1 MSHWIDDH
9 PKEECGVFGIYGHP
23 EAANLAYLGLYSLQ
37 HRGQESAGIVASDG
51 DRVHSEVGMGLVA
64 DVFTEERIAKLQ
76 GSIAIGHNRYS
87 TSGQSDIKNAQP
99 FLVNYA
105 KGTLALGHNG
115 NLVNGGALRAELEA
129 NGSIF
134 RSTTD
139 SEVILHLIAR
149 SAEKTTVGAIVEAIQ
164 RLEGAYTL
172 TMMTEDM
179 LIGIRDPLGFRPL
192 VLGKLPAEQA
202 GGDSWVLTS
211 ETCALDLIDAEY
223 IREVEPG
230 EMIVIDKDG
239 LRSITY
245 SPPAD
250 LRQCIFEFIYF
261 ARPDS
266 LIFGKNAYAVRKKL
280 GARLAEEDSLGLE
293 ADIVTPVPDSG
304 LAAALGY
311 ADASGLPLEWGL
323 IRNHYVGRTF
333 IEPEQSIRHFGVKLK
348 LNPVKEFLADKRV
361 VVVDDSLVRG
371 TTSKKIVELIRRAGA
386 KEVHMRISSPP
397 ITHPCFFGIDM
408 PTLAE
413 LKASSNSVEEI
424 RQFLGADSLRY
435 LSLEG
440 LLSCTHPDEETFCTA
455 CFSGNY
461 PISIE
466 QNDYQLSLFRDSRTS
481 EHRA

>member
-1 MSHWIDDH
+1 MSEWIDDH

-23 EAANLAYLGLYSLQ
+23 EAANMAYLGLYSLQ

-64 DVFTEERIAKLQ
+64 DVFTEDRIAKLQ

-105 KGTLALGHNG
+105 KGTLALSHNG

-149 SAEKTTVGAIVEAIQ
+149 SAEKTTEGAIVEAIR

-192 VLGKLPAEQA
+192 VLGKLSAEQA

-245 SPPAD
+245 SPPAE
-250 LRQCIFEFIYF
+250 LQQCIFEFIYF

-304 LAAALGY
+304 LSQPRSVTPTPRACLW
-311 ADASGLPLEWGL
+311 SG
-323 IRNHYVGRTF
+323 
-333 IEPEQSIRHFGVKLK
+333 
-348 LNPVKEFLADKRV
+348 A
-361 VVVDDSLVRG
+361 
-371 TTSKKIVELIRRAGA
+371 
-386 KEVHMRISSPP
+386 
-397 ITHPCFFGIDM
+397 
-408 PTLAE
+408 
-413 LKASSNSVEEI
+413 
-424 RQFLGADSLRY
+424 
-435 LSLEG
+435 
-440 LLSCTHPDEETFCTA
+440 
-455 CFSGNY
+455 
-461 PISIE
+461 
-466 QNDYQLSLFRDSRTS
+466 
-481 EHRA
+481 

>member
-1 MSHWIDDH
+1 
-9 PKEECGVFGIYGHP
+9 
-23 EAANLAYLGLYSLQ
+23 
-37 HRGQESAGIVASDG
+37 
-51 DRVHSEVGMGLVA
+51 
-64 DVFTEERIAKLQ
+64 
-76 GSIAIGHNRYS
+76 
-87 TSGQSDIKNAQP
+87 
-99 FLVNYA
+99 
-105 KGTLALGHNG
+105 
-115 NLVNGGALRAELEA
+115 
-129 NGSIF
+129 
-134 RSTTD
+134 
-139 SEVILHLIAR
+139 
-149 SAEKTTVGAIVEAIQ
+149 
-164 RLEGAYTL
+164 
-172 TMMTEDM
+172 MMTEDM

-192 VLGKLPAEQA
+192 VLGKLSAEQA

-245 SPPAD
+245 SPPAE
-250 LRQCIFEFIYF
+250 LQQCIFEFIYF

-266 LIFGKNAYAVRKKL
+266 LIFGKNAYGVRKAL

-304 LAAALGY
+304 LSAALGY

-348 LNPVKEFLADKRV
+348 LNPMKEFLADKRV

-408 PTLAE
+408 PHPRGT
-413 LKASSNSVEEI
+413 
-424 RQFLGADSLRY
+424 Q
-435 LSLEG
+435 G
-440 LLSCTHPDEETFCTA
+440 LFE
-455 CFSGNY
+455 
-461 PISIE
+461 
-466 QNDYQLSLFRDSRTS
+466 
-481 EHRA
+481 

>member
-1 MSHWIDDH
+1 MSGWTDDH

-23 EAANLAYLGLYSLQ
+23 EAANMAYLGLYALQ

-64 DVFTEERIAKLQ
+64 DVFTQERIGRLR
-76 GSIAIGHNRYS
+76 GRIAIGHNRYS
-87 TSGQSDIKNAQP
+87 TAGQSDIKNAQP
-99 FLVNYA
+99 FLVNCA

-115 NLVNGGALRAELEA
+115 NLVNSAALRAELEA
-129 NGSIF
+129 TGSIF

-149 SAEKTTVGAIVEAIQ
+149 SKEKTAEGAILEAVQ

-172 TMMTEDM
+172 AMMKEDA
-179 LIGIRDPLGFRPL
+179 LIGVRDPLGFRPL
-192 VLGKLPAEQA
+192 VLGRLPSDLP
-202 GGDSWVLTS
+202 GVDSWVLAS

-223 IREVEPG
+223 VREVAPG
-230 EMIVIDKDG
+230 EMVVIDADG
-239 LRSITY
+239 PRSV
-245 SPPAD
+245 SCAAPGRR
-250 LRQCIFEFIYF
+250 RQCIFEFIYF

-266 LIFGKNAYAVRKKL
+266 LIFGKNAYSVRRKL
-280 GARLAEEDSLGLE
+280 GARLAEEDSLD
-293 ADIVTPVPDSG
+293 ADVVIPVPDSG

-311 ADASGLPLEWGL
+311 ARASRLPLEWGL

-348 LNPVKEFLADKRV
+348 LNPIKEFLAGRRV

-371 TTSKKIVELIRRAGA
+371 TTSRKIVELIRRAGA
-386 KEVHMRISSPP
+386 KEVHMRVSSPP

-413 LKASSNSVEEI
+413 LKASSQSVEEI
-424 RQFLGADSLRY
+424 RRFLDADSLYY

-440 LLSCTHPDEETFCTA
+440 LLGCVHPDEGEFCTA
-455 CFSGNY
+455 CFSGDY
-461 PISIE
+461 PIPVDQS
-466 QNDYQLSLFRDSRTS
+466 DDQLSLFRDSRTS

>member
-1 MSHWIDDH
+1 MPVWIDDH

-23 EAANLAYLGLYSLQ
+23 EAANMAYLGLYALQ
-37 HRGQESAGIVASDG
+37 HRGQESAGIVASNG
-51 DRVHSEVGMGLVA
+51 EKVHSEVGMGLVA
-64 DVFTEERIAKLQ
+64 DVFTEERIVKLQ
-76 GSIAIGHNRYS
+76 GRIAIGHNRYS
-87 TSGQSDIKNAQP
+87 TAGQSDIKNAQP

-115 NLVNGGALRAELEA
+115 NLVNGGALREELEA

-149 SAEKTTVGAIVEAIQ
+149 SDEKTTEGAIIEALQ

-172 TMMTEDM
+172 TMMTEDK

-192 VLGKLPAEQA
+192 VLGKLPAGET
-202 GGDSWVLTS
+202 GGDSWVLAS

-223 IREVEPG
+223 IREIEPG
-230 EMIVIDKDG
+230 EMVIIDENG
-239 LRSITY
+239 LRSI
-245 SPPAD
+245 SHSASVEH
-250 LRQCIFEFIYF
+250 RQCIFEFIYF

-266 LIFGKNAYAVRKKL
+266 FIFGKNAYGIRRKL
-280 GARLAEEDSLGLE
+280 GARLAEEDNVE

-304 LAAALGY
+304 LSAALGY
-311 ADASGLPLEWGL
+311 ADASGLPFEWGL

-333 IEPEQSIRHFGVKLK
+333 IEPEQSIRNFGVKLK
-348 LNPVKEFLADKRV
+348 LNPMKEFLADKRV

-371 TTSKKIVELIRRAGA
+371 TTSQKIVELIRRAGA

-424 RQFLGADSLRY
+424 RQFLRADSIRY

-440 LLSCTHPDEETFCTA
+440 LLHCVHPNEEAFCTA
-455 CFSGNY
+455 CFSGKY
-461 PISIE
+461 PIPVE
-466 QNDYQLSLFRDSRTS
+466 QSDYQLSLFRESRTS

>member
-1 MSHWIDDH
+1 MPGWMDDH

-23 EAANLAYLGLYSLQ
+23 EAANMAYLGLYSLQ

-51 DRVHSEVGMGLVA
+51 ERVHSEVGMGLVA
-64 DVFTEERIAKLQ
+64 DVFTEERISRLR
-76 GSIAIGHNRYS
+76 GRIAIGHNRYS
-87 TSGQSDIKNAQP
+87 TAGQSDIKNAQP

-115 NLVNGGALRAELEA
+115 NLVNSSALREELEA
-129 NGSIF
+129 TGSIF

-149 SAEKTTVGAIVEAIQ
+149 SAEKTTEGAIIEAVQ

-172 TMMTEDM
+172 AMMTEDA
-179 LIGIRDPLGFRPL
+179 LIGVRDPLGFRPL
-192 VLGKLPAEQA
+192 VLGRLPSDLPGVDA
-202 GGDSWVLTS
+202 WVLAS

-223 IREVEPG
+223 VREVEPG
-230 EMIVIDKDG
+230 EMVVIDG
-239 LRSITY
+239 NGPRSVACAA
-245 SPPAD
+245 SGRR
-250 LRQCIFEFIYF
+250 RQCVFEFIYF

-266 LIFGKNAYAVRKKL
+266 LIFGKNAYSVRRKL
-280 GARLAEEDSLGLE
+280 GARLAEEDSVE
-293 ADIVTPVPDSG
+293 ADVVIPVPDSG

-311 ADASGLPLEWGL
+311 AGASGLPLEWGL

-348 LNPVKEFLADKRV
+348 LNPIKEFLANKRV

-386 KEVHMRISSPP
+386 KEVHMRIGSPP

-408 PTLAE
+408 PTLSE

-424 RQFLGADSLRY
+424 RRFLGADSLHY
-435 LSLEG
+435 VSLEG
-440 LLSCTHPDEETFCTA
+440 MLGCVHPQEEDFCTA
-455 CFSGNY
+455 CFSGEY
-461 PISIE
+461 PVPVDE
-466 QNDYQLSLFRDSRTS
+466 NDYQLSLFRDSRAS

>member
-115 NLVNGGALRAELEA
+115 NLVNGGALRAELES

-266 LIFGKNAYAVRKKL
+266 LIFGKNAYAGRKKL

>member
-1 MSHWIDDH
+1 MSTCVDDH
-9 PKEECGVFGIYGHP
+9 PKEECGVFGIYNHP
-23 EAANLAYLGLYSLQ
+23 EAANMAYLGLYALQ
-37 HRGQESAGIVASDG
+37 HRGQESAGIVASNG
-51 DRVHSEVGMGLVA
+51 ERMHSEVGMGLVA
-64 DVFTEERIAKLQ
+64 DVFTEERIDKLN
-76 GSIAIGHNRYS
+76 GHIAIGHNRYS
-87 TSGQSDIKNAQP
+87 TAGQSDIKNAQP
-99 FLVNYA
+99 FLVDYA

-115 NLVNGGALRAELEA
+115 NLVNGGVLREELEE

-149 SAEKTTVGAIVEAIQ
+149 SDEKTSEGAIIEAIQ

-172 TMMTEDM
+172 TMMTVDK
-179 LIGIRDPLGFRPL
+179 LIGVRDPLGFRPL
-192 VLGKLPAEQA
+192 VLGKLPAGQT
-202 GGDSWVLTS
+202 GSDSWVLAS

-223 IREVEPG
+223 VREVQPG
-230 EMIVIDKDG
+230 EMVVIDHNG
-239 LRSITY
+239 VRSINFAPT
-245 SPPAD
+245 AQQQ
-250 LRQCIFEFIYF
+250 QCIFEFIYF

-266 LIFGKNAYAVRKKL
+266 LIFGKTAYAVRRKL
-280 GARLAEEDSLGLE
+280 GARLAEEDDVE

-304 LAAALGY
+304 LSAALGY

-333 IEPEQSIRHFGVKLK
+333 IEPEQSIRNFGVKLK
-348 LNPVKEFLADKRV
+348 LNPMKEFLADKRV

-371 TTSKKIVELIRRAGA
+371 TTSQKIVELIRRAGA
-386 KEVHMRISSPP
+386 REVHMRISSPP

-408 PTLAE
+408 STLEE

-424 RQFLGADSLRY
+424 RQFLKADSLRY
-435 LSLEG
+435 LSLKG
-440 LLSCTHPDEETFCTA
+440 LLRCAHPNENSFCTA

-461 PISIE
+461 PIPVE
-466 QNDYQLSLFRDSRTS
+466 NNDHQLSLFRDSRAS

>member
-1 MSHWIDDH
+1 MPGWMDDH

-23 EAANLAYLGLYSLQ
+23 EAANMAYLGLYSLQ

-51 DRVHSEVGMGLVA
+51 ERVHSEVGMGLVA
-64 DVFTEERIAKLQ
+64 DVFTEERIARLR
-76 GSIAIGHNRYS
+76 GRIAIGHNRYS
-87 TSGQSDIKNAQP
+87 TAGQSDIKNAQP

-115 NLVNGGALRAELEA
+115 NLVNGAALREELEA
-129 NGSIF
+129 TGSIF

-149 SAEKTTVGAIVEAIQ
+149 SAEKTAEGAIMEAVR

-172 TMMTEDM
+172 AMMTEKA
-179 LIGIRDPLGFRPL
+179 LIGVRDPLGFRPL
-192 VLGKLPAEQA
+192 VLGRLPSDLP
-202 GGDSWVLTS
+202 GVDSWVLAS

-223 IREVEPG
+223 VREVEPG
-230 EMIVIDKDG
+230 EMVVIDG
-239 LRSITY
+239 SGPRSVACAA
-245 SPPAD
+245 PGRR
-250 LRQCIFEFIYF
+250 RQCVFEFIYF

-266 LIFGKNAYAVRKKL
+266 LIFGKNAYSVRRKL
-280 GARLAEEDSLGLE
+280 GARLAEEDSLE
-293 ADIVTPVPDSG
+293 ADVVIPVPDSG

-311 ADASGLPLEWGL
+311 AGASGLPLEWGL

-348 LNPVKEFLADKRV
+348 LNPIKEFLANKRV

-386 KEVHMRISSPP
+386 KEVHMRIGSPP

-408 PTLAE
+408 PTLLE

-424 RQFLGADSLRY
+424 RRFLGADSLHY
-435 LSLEG
+435 VSLEG
-440 LLSCTHPDEETFCTA
+440 MLGCVHPQEGDFCTA
-455 CFSGNY
+455 CFSGEY
-461 PISIE
+461 PVPVD
-466 QNDYQLSLFRDSRTS
+466 QNDYQLSLFRDSRAS

>member
-1 MSHWIDDH
+1 M
-9 PKEECGVFGIYGHP
+9 
-23 EAANLAYLGLYSLQ
+23 AYLGLYALQ

-51 DRVHSEVGMGLVA
+51 ERAHSEVGMGLVA
-64 DVFTEERIAKLQ
+64 DVFTQDRISKLR
-76 GSIAIGHNRYS
+76 GRIAIGHNRYS
-87 TSGQSDIKNAQP
+87 TAGQSDIKNAQP

-115 NLVNGGALRAELEA
+115 NLVNGGALREELEA
-129 NGSIF
+129 SGSIF

-149 SAEKTTVGAIVEAIQ
+149 SGEKTTEGAIVEAIQ
-164 RLEGAYTL
+164 RIEGAYTL
-172 TMMTEDM
+172 TMMTEDT
-179 LIGIRDPLGFRPL
+179 LIGVRDPYGFRPL
-192 VLGKLPAEQA
+192 VLGKFPSLENES
-202 GGDSWVLTS
+202 DSWVLAS
-211 ETCALDLIDAEY
+211 ETCALDLIDAHY
-223 IREVEPG
+223 VREVAPG
-230 EMIVIDKDG
+230 EMVVIDQDG
-239 LRSITY
+239 MRSIVH
-245 SPPAD
+245 SPSAQH
-250 LRQCIFEFIYF
+250 RQCIFEFIYF

-266 LIFGKNAYAVRKKL
+266 LVFGKNAYAVRRKL
-280 GARLAEEDSLGLE
+280 GTRLAREDNLA
-293 ADIVTPVPDSG
+293 ADIVIPVPDSG

-348 LNPVKEFLADKRV
+348 LNPMKEFLEDKRV

-371 TTSKKIVELIRRAGA
+371 TTSQKIVEMIRRAGA

-413 LKASSNSVEEI
+413 LKASSHSVEEI
-424 RQFLGADSLRY
+424 RQFLDADSLYY

-440 LLSCTHPDEETFCTA
+440 LLNCVCPNEASFCTA
-455 CFSGNY
+455 CFSGIY

-466 QNDYQLSLFRDSRTS
+466 QNDYQLSLFRDSRMS

>member
-1 MSHWIDDH
+1 M
-9 PKEECGVFGIYGHP
+9 
-23 EAANLAYLGLYSLQ
+23 
-37 HRGQESAGIVASDG
+37 
-51 DRVHSEVGMGLVA
+51 
-64 DVFTEERIAKLQ
+64 
-76 GSIAIGHNRYS
+76 
-87 TSGQSDIKNAQP
+87 
-99 FLVNYA
+99 
-105 KGTLALGHNG
+105 
-115 NLVNGGALRAELEA
+115 RAELEA

-149 SAEKTTVGAIVEAIQ
+149 SAEKTTVGAIVEAIR

-348 LNPVKEFLADKRV
+348 LNPMKEFLADKRV

-386 KEVHMRISSPP
+386 KEVHLRISSPP

-424 RQFLGADSLRY
+424 RQFLGAEQSSL
-435 LSLEG
+435 LIPGGHAQL
-440 LLSCTHPDEETFCTA
+440 HPP
-455 CFSGNY
+455 G
-461 PISIE
+461 
-466 QNDYQLSLFRDSRTS
+466 
-481 EHRA
+481 

>member
-23 EAANLAYLGLYSLQ
+23 EAANMAYLGLYSLQ

-76 GSIAIGHNRYS
+76 GTIAIGHNRYS

-115 NLVNGGALRAELEA
+115 NLVNDGALRAELEA

-149 SAEKTTVGAIVEAIQ
+149 SAEKTTEGAIVEAIQ

-250 LRQCIFEFIYF
+250 LHQCIFEFIYF

-348 LNPVKEFLADKRV
+348 LNPIKEFLADKRV

-397 ITHPCFFGIDM
+397 ITHPCFFGINM

-440 LLSCTHPDEETFCTA
+440 LLSCTHPDEEAFCTA

>member
-1 MSHWIDDH
+1 MPGWMDDH

-23 EAANLAYLGLYSLQ
+23 EAANMAYLGLYSLQ

-51 DRVHSEVGMGLVA
+51 ERVHSEVGMGLVA
-64 DVFTEERIAKLQ
+64 DVFTEERIARLR
-76 GSIAIGHNRYS
+76 GRIAIGHNRYS
-87 TSGQSDIKNAQP
+87 TAGQSDIKNAQP

-115 NLVNGGALRAELEA
+115 NLVNGAALREELEA
-129 NGSIF
+129 TGSIF

-149 SAEKTTVGAIVEAIQ
+149 SAEKTTEGAIIEAVQ

-172 TMMTEDM
+172 AMMTEDA
-179 LIGIRDPLGFRPL
+179 LLGVRDPLGFRPL
-192 VLGKLPAEQA
+192 VLGRLPSDLP
-202 GGDSWVLTS
+202 GVDSWVLAS

-223 IREVEPG
+223 VREVEPG
-230 EMIVIDKDG
+230 EMVVIDG
-239 LRSITY
+239 NGPRSVACA
-245 SPPAD
+245 PPGRR
-250 LRQCIFEFIYF
+250 RQCVFEFIYF

-266 LIFGKNAYAVRKKL
+266 LVFGKNAYSVRRKL
-280 GARLAEEDSLGLE
+280 GARLAEEDSLE
-293 ADIVTPVPDSG
+293 ADVVIPVPDSG

-311 ADASGLPLEWGL
+311 AGASGLPLEWGL

-348 LNPVKEFLADKRV
+348 LNPIKEFLANRRV
-361 VVVDDSLVRG
+361 VVVDDSIVRG

-386 KEVHMRISSPP
+386 KEVHMRVSSPP

-424 RQFLGADSLRY
+424 RIFLGADSLHY

-440 LLSCTHPDEETFCTA
+440 MLGCVHPQEGEFCTA
-455 CFSGNY
+455 CFSGEY
-461 PISIE
+461 PVPVD

-481 EHRA
+481 ERRA

>member
-1 MSHWIDDH
+1 MSHWIADH

-64 DVFTEERIAKLQ
+64 DVFTEDRIAKLQ

-164 RLEGAYTL
+164 QLEGAYTL

-239 LRSITY
+239 LRSITF

-397 ITHPCFFGIDM
+397 ITHPCFFGINM

-440 LLSCTHPDEETFCTA
+440 LLSCTHPDEEAFCTA

>member
-348 LNPVKEFLADKRV
+348 LNPMKEFLADKRV

-386 KEVHMRISSPP
+386 KEVHLRISSPP

-440 LLSCTHPDEETFCTA
+440 MLSCTHPDEEAFCTA

>member
-1 MSHWIDDH
+1 MPEWMDDH
-9 PKEECGVFGIYGHP
+9 PKEECGVFGIYDHP
-23 EAANLAYLGLYSLQ
+23 EAANMAYLGLYSLQ

-51 DRVHSEVGMGLVA
+51 ERVHSEVGMGLVA
-64 DVFTEERIAKLQ
+64 DVFTEERIARLR
-76 GSIAIGHNRYS
+76 GRIAIGHNRYS

-115 NLVNGGALRAELEA
+115 NLVNGAALREELEA
-129 NGSIF
+129 TGSIF

-149 SAEKTTVGAIVEAIQ
+149 SAEKTTEGAIIEAVR

-172 TMMTEDM
+172 AMMTEKA
-179 LIGIRDPLGFRPL
+179 LIGVRDPLGFRPL
-192 VLGKLPAEQA
+192 VLGRLPSDLP
-202 GGDSWVLTS
+202 GVDSWVLAS

-223 IREVEPG
+223 VREVEPG
-230 EMIVIDKDG
+230 EMVVING
-239 LRSITY
+239 SGPRSV
-245 SPPAD
+245 SCAAPGRR
-250 LRQCIFEFIYF
+250 RQCVFEFIYF

-266 LIFGKNAYAVRKKL
+266 LIFGKNAYSVRRKL
-280 GARLAEEDSLGLE
+280 GARLAEEDSLE
-293 ADIVTPVPDSG
+293 ADVVIPVPDSG

-311 ADASGLPLEWGL
+311 AGASGLPLEWGL

-348 LNPVKEFLADKRV
+348 LNPIKEFLANKRV

-386 KEVHMRISSPP
+386 KEVHMRIGSPP

-408 PTLAE
+408 PTLSE

-424 RQFLGADSLRY
+424 RRFLGADSLHY
-435 LSLEG
+435 VSLEG
-440 LLSCTHPDEETFCTA
+440 MLGCVHPQEGDFCTA
-455 CFSGNY
+455 CFSGEY
-461 PISIE
+461 PVPVD
-466 QNDYQLSLFRDSRTS
+466 QNDYQLSLFRDSRAS